1 MSKRSLRSVFFV
13 AAALTLSPHSG
24 KAAEPGAC
32 LDKNQ
37 INDILAKEGQSQII
51 LAIQSPW
58 AVEGK
63 LVGNFMHVIF
73 TSDAAGKTGY
83 QLTEDGCKPDSL
95 ATEYSPGGRACRYE
109 GRVASCMMGLAVFL
123 LRQKWKLILKP
134 P

>member
-95 ATEYSPGGRACRYE
+95 ATEYSTEAAPVGMKVVSL
-109 GRVASCMMGLAVFL
+109 RV
-123 LRQKWKLILKP
+123 
-134 P
+134 